1 MTMRI
6 LVTGASSTLGKETV
20 RLLLENGHEV
30 TCFQR
35 NQSNLPVRH
44 ILGDITEEFKV
55 RYAIKNQ
62 DAIIHLA
69 ALVKPKGPWK
79 DFYNVNVDGTRNIIN
94 NLTDCDKFIHIS
106 SPSVA
111 FHNKPAVNEKALPA
125 NTQKGDN
132 YTRSK
137 ALAERLV
144 LTSETPPTIILRP
157 HLVWGP
163 GDTQLV
169 GRIISK
175 ADANKLFLPANGT
188 ALIDTTYVTNA
199 AAAIVAALN
208 VATPDNPALKTPL
221 VVSNG
226 EPRTVAEMVANILIA
241 ANRPP
246 KWKKV
251 SPRLASL
258 AGKVT
263 ETLWMGEEPLIT
275 YFTARQLSIAH
286 WYDQTE
292 TRRLLNWKPTV
303 SIEEGFILLQEF
315 FNDHKPKS

>member
-6 LVTGASSTLGKETV
+6 LITGASSMLGKTTV
-20 RLLLENGHEV
+20 RLLLQDGHEV

-35 NQSNLPVRH
+35 NQSDLPVRH
-44 ILGDITEEFKV
+44 ILGDIREEFKV
-55 RYAIKNQ
+55 RYATKNQ
-62 DAIIHLA
+62 DAVIHLA
-69 ALVKPKGPWK
+69 ALVKPKGHWD
-79 DFYNVNVDGTRNIIN
+79 DFYSVNVDGTLNIIK
-94 NLTDCDKFIHIS
+94 NLNDSKKFVHIS

-111 FHNKPAVNEKALPA
+111 FHNKPTVNEKALPA
-125 NTQKGDN
+125 NTHKGDN

-137 ALAERLV
+137 ALAEQLV

-169 GRIISK
+169 GRILAK

-199 AAAIVAALN
+199 AAAIVAALD

-241 ANRPP
+241 ANRTP
-246 KWKKV
+246 KWKKI
-251 SPRLASL
+251 SPKLASL
-258 AGKVT
+258 AGKIT
-263 ETLWMGEEPLIT
+263 ETLWMGEEPPIT
-275 YFTARQLSIAH
+275 HFTARQLSIAH
-286 WYDQTE
+286 WYDQTA
-292 TRRLLNWKPTV
+292 TRKLLNWKPTV
-303 SIEEGFILLQEF
+303 NIEEGFILLKEYF
-315 FNDHKPKS
+315 DNHTPKL